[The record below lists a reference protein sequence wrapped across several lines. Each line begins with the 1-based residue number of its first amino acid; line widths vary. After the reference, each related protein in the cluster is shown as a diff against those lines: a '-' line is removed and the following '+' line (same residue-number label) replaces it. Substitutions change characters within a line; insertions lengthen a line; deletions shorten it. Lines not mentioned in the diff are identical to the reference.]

1 MKTKYALDIIHAAI
15 KNDTGFAPFSNG
27 TGAMIW
33 MDSNCDRCKKALSC
47 YDSER
52 YEQEVDKDGVESATK
67 DGLNCFGE
75 YAIACGFITGKV
87 PEEISIWMGGTETHL
102 PNQCRF
108 FSDDDNDRP
117 DRQPPP
123 PNPKQ
128 LFIPFLCTSLFGFDD
143 PNILVFDKAIIEKD
157 ICVPC
162 N

>member
-1 MKTKYALDIIHAAI
+1 MKTEYALKIIHDAI
-15 KNDTGFAPFSNG
+15 DSGAGFTPFSNG
-27 TGAMIW
+27 TEGEGW
-33 MDSNCDRCKKALSC
+33 MYCNCYECKKAMIC
-47 YDSER
+47 YDREGYYNSR
-52 YEQEVDKDGVESATK
+52 DGLKTETAS
-67 DGLNCFGE
+67 GLNCFGE
-75 YAIACGFITGKV
+75 YAMAASYITGKV